1 MKEPLVR
8 SGFKKS
14 FRHVNR
20 MIDAIKANHK
30 TVLRWFDGCSKKKK
44 ESKVQLNQ
52 SSWFQRV
59 VTNNQKQP
67 YSLINMYLRRSP
79 CSFTQVG
86 VPPKWTKEKYK
97 EAKKEYSYPTLRQKY
112 CTSLFPSSSIS
123 YTKSLVGKMTPV
135 FLAQNCPTMVQSKK
149 RDHSHTFILSK
160 CIHTLQS
167 HLLWAEIKRQ

>member
-1 MKEPLVR
+1 
-8 SGFKKS
+8 
-14 FRHVNR
+14 
-20 MIDAIKANHK
+20 
-30 TVLRWFDGCSKKKK
+30 
-44 ESKVQLNQ
+44 
-52 SSWFQRV
+52 
-59 VTNNQKQP
+59 
-67 YSLINMYLRRSP
+67 MYLRRSP

-149 RDHSHTFILSK
+149 RDHSHTFILSYLSVF
-160 CIHTLQS
+160 TLYKATS
-167 HLLWAEIKRQ
+167 FELR